1 MQHPVTFISS
11 AGLLLLMVF
20 LLQACAATT
29 PPLAAQR
36 PLLDRHQVQAF
47 IDDMVAHHG
56 FDRARLAALLSRA
69 RELPDIVTV
78 MSRPYEAKPWYQY
91 RPLFVN
97 SARAEEGLAF
107 WNANAGALARAHRV
121 YGVPPQIIVAII
133 GVETRYGTQMGRY
146 SVLDALTTLAFDY
159 PPRARFFQTQLE
171 DFLLLAR
178 AQNIDPLTVKGSYAG
193 AMGQPQFLPS
203 SFRRYAVDFDG
214 DGRCDLWNDSTDA
227 IGSVANYFKAHGWK
241 TGQPVTSRARLVGH
255 AYLPLLL
262 DPALEPKLT
271 LVQLKRDGVIPNRTL
286 ANDLHG
292 ALIALEGRYGMEYWV
307 GLHNFYVIT
316 RYNHSALYAMAVYQL
331 SQKILHLHDHSG
343 GSPESQTPP

>member
-1 MQHPVTFISS
+1 MSS
-11 AGLLLLMVF
+11 AGFIVLTAF
-20 LLQACAATT
+20 LLQACASTT
-29 PPLAAQR
+29 PPLTVQR
-36 PLLDRHQVQAF
+36 PLLERREVQAF
-47 IDDMVAHHG
+47 IDDMAARHG
-56 FDRARLAALLSRA
+56 FDRARLAALFGRA
-69 RELPDIVTV
+69 RELPDIVAA

-107 WNANAGALARAHRV
+107 WNANADTLARAHRA

-133 GVETRYGTQMGRY
+133 GVETRYGKQMGRY

-159 PPRARFFQTQLE
+159 PPRAQFFQTQLE
-171 DFLLLAR
+171 DFLLLTR
-178 AQNIDPLTVKGSYAG
+178 AQKIDPLTVMGSYAG

-214 DGRCDLWNDSTDA
+214 DGRCDLWNDSADA

-271 LVQLKRDGVIPNRTL
+271 LAQLKRDGVIPDRTL

-292 ALIALEGRYGMEYWV
+292 ALIGLEGRYGMEYWV
-307 GLHNFYVIT
+307 GLRNFYVIT
-316 RYNHSALYAMAVYQL
+316 RYNHSPLYAMAVYQL
-331 SQKILHLHDHSG
+331 SQKILRLHDRQEK
-343 GSPESQTPP
+343 SPGSQTPP